1 MKSSP
6 QFWHKNGRRN
16 SNHRRNVMMS
26 LIAMSVIGFAG
37 YQLLRAVRKAQ
48 KEARTS
54 DQLRRVFDFYQDMEG
69 FRK

>member
-1 MKSSP
+1 
-6 QFWHKNGRRN
+6 
-16 SNHRRNVMMS
+16 MMS

-54 DQLRRVFDFYQDMEG
+54 DQLRRVFDFYQNMEG